1 MAKRMTLEEAAET
14 VRRCIGDIEKRRQIE
29 WIRLM
34 QGDQFANLIEQYAK
48 QQKGKKK

>member
-34 QGDQFANLIEQYAK
+34 QGDQFAKLVEQLVDK
-48 QQKGKKK
+48 RGGKK